1 MQLNWFREFI
11 VLAETCNYLEAAD
24 RLFIGQS
31 NLSKHIKSMETE
43 LGAPLFDRTSRRVR
57 LTLLGERMLPFARQ
71 ICDAQLSIQAVIQ
84 NQLDALRGKVTID
97 SIPAVAQYG
106 ITDVVA
112 RFRSRY
118 PGYAISVSEN
128 QPRLSEHNL
137 RHGLCELAFIRR
149 RADEPAPPDLSEIP
163 FCDDDELVAV
173 LQPDHPLADCAPIR
187 LEQLAGETLITLEEG
202 SLPHDLLL
210 SACRSAGFVP
220 LIGFTCHR
228 VDSILDLAGKGIGVG
243 LLMRGHT
250 VLPQPSENPSFVVRS
265 ILPQIATR
273 VSLYC
278 RKGEPLSAAAQA
290 FLDCLDP

>member
-1 MQLNWFREFI
+1 MEIRVLRYFLKVAQEESITHAAELLHITQPTLSRQL
-11 VLAETCNYLEAAD
+11 AQLE
-24 RLFIGQS
+24 
-31 NLSKHIKSMETE
+31 EE

-84 NQLDALRGKVTID
+84 NQLDAQRGKVTID

-173 LQPDHPLADCAPIR
+173 LQPDHPLADCASIR